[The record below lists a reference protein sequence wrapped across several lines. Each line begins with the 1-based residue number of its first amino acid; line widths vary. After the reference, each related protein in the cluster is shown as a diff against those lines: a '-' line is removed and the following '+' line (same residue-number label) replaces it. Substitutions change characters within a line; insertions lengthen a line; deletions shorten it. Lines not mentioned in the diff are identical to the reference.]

1 MANRTLVSA
10 IASAARPL
18 KEGPSAWEPVLETI
32 GDARIVLLGEAT
44 HGTHEF
50 YNARAQI
57 TRRLIVEK
65 NFDAVVV
72 EADWPDS
79 LRASRYAQAATQDA
93 DANSALGGFE
103 RFPRWMW
110 RNADVLAFIEW
121 VKRENDSRA
130 PEERV
135 GFFGLDLYSLR
146 ASMDA
151 VVRYLATVDPDAE
164 QRARARYG
172 CFDHI
177 VEDPQRYGYAITFG
191 LIEHCER
198 EALHQLVELTHNAER
213 FLRAEGVAATDELFY
228 VQQNARVAVNA
239 ERYYRSMFRGRNESW
254 NRRDTHMAETLHEL
268 DEHLSGRRGRPAR
281 IVVWAHNSH
290 LGDAR
295 VTEMGESGELN
306 LGQLVRER
314 YGPAH
319 SRLVGFTTHRG
330 TVTAASEW
338 DAPAELKH
346 VRDSHPDSFE
356 RLFHETGI
364 TRFLLISSE
373 APALRGERHLERE
386 IGVIYLPQ
394 SERVSHYFYADLAR
408 QFDAVIH
415 VDETRALVPLDPSDL
430 WKHSDLPEEMETYP
444 SGI

>member
-1 MANRTLVSA
+1 MADRKLMQA
-10 IASAARPL
+10 IADVARPL
-18 KEGPSAWEPVLETI
+18 KDGAGRWDALLEQV

-50 YNARAQI
+50 YNARAEI
-57 TRRLIVEK
+57 TQCLVREK
-65 NFDAVVV
+65 GFDAVAV

-79 LRASRYAQAATQDA
+79 LRASRYAQGSTQDS
-93 DANSALGGFE
+93 DANAALGDFE

-110 RNADVLAFIEW
+110 RNTVVLAFIEW
-121 VKRENDSRA
+121 LRRENETRD
-130 PEERV
+130 PKEHV

-151 VVRYLATVDPDAE
+151 VVRYLATVDREAE
-164 QRARARYG
+164 QRARVRYA

-177 VEDPQRYGYAITFG
+177 GEDPQRYGYATTFG
-191 LIEHCER
+191 LVEHCER
-198 EALHQLVELTHNAER
+198 EVLQQLMELTGDADR
-213 FLRAEGVAATDELFY
+213 FLRHDGIAAIDELFY
-228 VQQNARVAVNA
+228 AQQNARVALNA
-239 ERYYRSMFRGRNESW
+239 EGYYRSMFRGRNESW
-254 NRRDTHMAETLHEL
+254 NRRDTHMSETLQALE
-268 DEHLSGRRGRPAR
+268 EHLGGLRGRAAKV
-281 IVVWAHNSH
+281 VVWAHNSH

-306 LGQLVRER
+306 LGQLVREH
-314 YGPAH
+314 YGPAEA
-319 SRLVGFTTHRG
+319 RLIGFTTHSG

-338 DAPAELKH
+338 DSPAELKR
-346 VRDSHPDSFE
+346 VRESHPESFE

-364 TRFLLISSE
+364 ERFFLITSE
-373 APALRGERHLERE
+373 ARALRRERQLERA
-386 IGVIYLPQ
+386 IGVIYLPET
-394 SERVSHYFYADLAR
+394 ERVSHYFYADLAK

-415 VDETRALVPLDPSDL
+415 FDRTRALTPLDPSDL

>member
-1 MANRTLVSA
+1 MADRTLVQA
-10 IASAARPL
+10 IAGAVRPL
-18 KEGPSAWEPVLETI
+18 KDGASAWDPLLETI

-50 YNARAQI
+50 YNARAEI
-57 TRRLIVEK
+57 TRRLISER
-65 NFDAVVV
+65 NFDAVAV

-79 LRASRYAQAATQDA
+79 LRASRYAQGAAQDQDA
-93 DANSALGGFE
+93 NRALGSFE

-121 VKRENDSRA
+121 LKRENDARA
-130 PEERV
+130 PEDRV

-151 VVRYLATVDPDAE
+151 VVRYLATVDPEAE
-164 QRARARYG
+164 RRARARYA

-177 VEDPQRYGYAITFG
+177 GEDPQRYGYATTFG
-191 LIEHCER
+191 LVEHCER
-198 EALHQLVELTHNAER
+198 EVLHQLVELTHNAER
-213 FLRAEGVAATDELFY
+213 FLRQDGVAATDELFY

-268 DEHLSGRRGRPAR
+268 DEHLSSRRGRPAR
-281 IVVWAHNSH
+281 IAVWAHNSH

-314 YGPAH
+314 YGAEQ

-338 DAPAELKH
+338 DAPAELKR

-356 RLFHETGI
+356 RLFHETGVA
-364 TRFLLISSE
+364 RFLLISSQ
-373 APALRGERHLERE
+373 APALRGERHLERA
-386 IGVIYLPQ
+386 IGVIYLPD
-394 SERVSHYFYADLAR
+394 SERVSHYFYADLAK

-415 VDETRALVPLDPSDL
+415 FDQTRALVPLDPSEL
-430 WKHSDLPEEMETYP
+430 WKHSNLPEEMETYP
-444 SGI
+444 RGI

>member
-1 MANRTLVSA
+1 MAHRTLVQA
-10 IASAARPL
+10 IAGAARPL
-18 KEGPSAWEPVLETI
+18 EEGPSAWDPLLETL

-50 YNARAQI
+50 YNARAEI
-57 TRRLIVEK
+57 TRRLVTER
-65 NFDAVVV
+65 NFDAVAV

-79 LRASRYAQAATQDA
+79 LRVSRYAQGATQDA
-93 DANSALGGFE
+93 DADTALGGFE

-110 RNADVLAFIEW
+110 RNADVRAFIEW
-121 VKRENDSRA
+121 LKRENGSRV

-151 VVRYLATVDPDAE
+151 VVRYLGTVDPEAE
-164 QRARARYG
+164 RRARARYA
-172 CFDHI
+172 CFDH
-177 VEDPQRYGYAITFG
+177 VGEDPQRYGYAMTFG
-191 LIEHCER
+191 LVEHCER
-198 EALHQLVELTHNAER
+198 EVLHQLVELTHNAER
-213 FLRAEGVAATDELFY
+213 FLRRDGVAASDELFY
-228 VQQNARVAVNA
+228 VQQNVRVAVNA
-239 ERYYRSMFRGRNESW
+239 EGYYRSMFRGRNESW
-254 NRRDTHMAETLHEL
+254 NRRDTHMAETLDEL

-281 IVVWAHNSH
+281 LVVWADNSH

-314 YGPAH
+314 YGPAD
-319 SRLVGFTTHRG
+319 SRLVGFTTHCG
-330 TVTAASEW
+330 TVKAASEW
-338 DAPAELKH
+338 NAPAELKR

-356 RLFHETGI
+356 RLFHEMGI
-364 TRFLLISSE
+364 ARFLLISSE
-373 APALRGERHLERE
+373 VRALRGERHLERA

-394 SERVSHYFYADLAR
+394 SERVSHYFYADLAK
-408 QFDAVIH
+408 QFDAVVH
-415 VDETRALVPLDPSDL
+415 FDETRALVPLDASDL